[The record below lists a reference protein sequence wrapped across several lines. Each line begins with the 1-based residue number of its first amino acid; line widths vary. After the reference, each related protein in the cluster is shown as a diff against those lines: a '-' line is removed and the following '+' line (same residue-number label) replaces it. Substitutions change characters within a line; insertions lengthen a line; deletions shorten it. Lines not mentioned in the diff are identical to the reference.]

1 MRKKILLTCAALFQM
16 WVSFAGIDP
25 STKTLIIEEGTTVI
39 PANSYKNNT
48 QFTSIQFPSTLE
60 RIGESAFTGCDSLE
74 TVVLPEGVY
83 VEQYAFQSCKG
94 LKKVV
99 FSDNVKAERRSFR
112 YCTAIDSI
120 LLAENDS
127 LGYGVFED
135 ITPIQKVII
144 PSSTQV
150 DMWGIPSDTTYYMG
164 SIEDLFN
171 KLIFF
176 YKKTVL
182 YVDNKKMG
190 NEIVVPDY
198 VTEMSYEKICALK
211 EVFST
216 ITVNPQTLKKIENEC
231 EVDTV
236 NYLGTLAQYNE
247 QPIRA
252 EVVLFN
258 GKRLGGIVPEG
269 TDSLGYDA
277 AHQVIYDETK
287 TKIILP
293 SSLKHM
299 ERVVS
304 PKDTV
309 LNIISFAEEP
319 PVLKSNYHMEQF
331 DVRVYVPC
339 QSVSAYQNDKM
350 WSVAKSIKC
359 LNDTT
364 EIIPPVIND
373 TTVID
378 TTIIPPVIIDTTVID
393 TTIIPPVIIDT
404 TVVDTTAH
412 IHDFTYGDCSCG
424 VVDSVEQ
431 HWFDISTVEELYQ
444 FADLV
449 NSGHKWLNGRLL
461 EDITLND
468 TIIHRQVEYNRKREV
483 FGDTSVLK
491 EWTPIWNYSAIFDG
505 GNHVIR
511 GLYFERG
518 PLNGDGNYS
527 FICNLENGAVRNL
540 AIENAFIFNNW
551 EGEVGIICSYAKNS
565 RFENC
570 HVSGF
575 VGALY
580 GLAGGLVANAPNCT
594 FRNCYNLAS
603 VYGQTAVAGIASV
616 YDGTQGKNGYMLT
629 IEKCWNMGDISG
641 NQYTEIVAGIA
652 CTYFGKLDIRDCYN
666 TGSVTSPA
674 KENVNFGTGGICG
687 GSMKNVRVSDCFNV
701 GKVTASGLVG
711 VIAPTTTRDCKVSN
725 VAQHNDSAV
734 FVNDSFYI
742 HNCYALIGSV
752 EGNAAGDSALSELH
766 MVIGEQFASGEVC
779 YGLNHGVTDGT
790 QAYYQNL
797 KDVTLRAG
805 GNTDLSIPSLDTT
818 LQTVAFDG
826 TVYYNMKPEEV
837 GEKILTSGRGVSI
850 VSTTDGIVVENAA
863 GMIRL
868 ADINGRVLF
877 TQKAENEQS
886 VAISISNKGVYLLS
900 IDKETYKFIVR

>member
-83 VEQYAFQSCKG
+83 VEKYAFQSCKG

-99 FSDNVKAERRSFR
+99 FSDNVNVGTRAFR
-112 YCTAIDSI
+112 YCTSI
-120 LLAENDS
+120 ESIQLAENDS
-127 LGYGVFED
+127 LDYGAFED
-135 ITPIQKVII
+135 ITPVKKVVI

-247 QPIRA
+247 QPILA

-269 TDSLGYDA
+269 IDSLGYDA

-287 TKIILP
+287 TKIVLP

-319 PVLKSNYHMEQF
+319 PVLESNYYMEQF

-339 QSVSAYQNDKM
+339 QSVSAYQEDKM
-350 WSVAKSIKC
+350 WGAAKTIKC

-378 TTIIPPVIIDTTVID
+378 TMIIPPVIIDTTVID

-444 FADLV
+444 FASLV
-449 NSGHKWLNGRLL
+449 NEGHKWLNGRLL
-461 EDITLND
+461 EDIVLND
-468 TIIHRQVEYNRKREV
+468 TILHRPVEYNRNREI
-483 FGDTSVLK
+483 FGDTSALRK
-491 EWTPIWNYSAIFDG
+491 WTPIKKFSAVFDG
-505 GNHVIR
+505 KNHVIK
-511 GLYFERG
+511 GLYHERFPG
-518 PLNGDGNYS
+518 EWDGSYS
-527 FICNLENGAVRNL
+527 FINAMEGGTVRNL
-540 AIENAFIFNNW
+540 AIEDAFLYNNW
-551 EGEVGIICSYAKNS
+551 EGEAAIICANASDSY
-565 RFENC
+565 FENC
-570 HVSGF
+570 HVSGY
-575 VGALY
+575 VGVLY
-580 GLAGGLVANAPNCT
+580 GSAAGLAGNALNCT
-594 FRNCYNLAS
+594 FVNCYNQAS
-603 VYGQTAVAGIASV
+603 VYGQNSVAGIAFVS
-616 YDGTQGKNGYMLT
+616 YGSQGRTDYRLT
-629 IEKCWNMGDISG
+629 IKKCWNEGEITG
-641 NQYTEIVAGIA
+641 NPRTESVAGIA
-652 CTYFGKLDIRDCYN
+652 VTQTGQVDIQDCYN
-666 TGSVTSPA
+666 VGTITSTA
-674 KENVNFGTGGICG
+674 KENEKYGTGGICG
-687 GSMKNVRVSDCFNV
+687 GTMQNVRISDCFNV
-701 GKVTASGLVG
+701 GVVSSTGYLGA
-711 VIAPTTTRDCKVSN
+711 IAPILNKKVSD
-725 VAQHNDSAV
+725 VSAHKDSAD
-734 FVNDSFYI
+734 FNNDTIYI
-742 HNCYALIGSV
+742 HNCYALIGSAQG
-752 EGNAAGDSALSELH
+752 ELQGDSASAETHL
-766 MVIGEQFASGEVC
+766 MTANQFASGEVC
-779 YGLNHGVTDGT
+779 YGLNHGVTDGS
-790 QAYYQNL
+790 QSFYQNL
-797 KDVTLRAG
+797 KDVTLRTG
-805 GNTDLSIPSLDTT
+805 GNANVNIPSLDTT
-818 LQTVAFDG
+818 LRTVAFDG

-837 GEKILTSGRGVSI
+837 GEKILTSGQGVSI
-850 VSTTDGIVVENAA
+850 VSTTDGIVVDNAA
-863 GMIRL
+863 GTIRL
-868 ADINGRVLF
+868 TDINGRVLF
-877 TQKAENEQS
+877 IRKVEDAQS
-886 VAISISNKGVYLLS
+886 VEISIGNKGVYLLS
-900 IDKETYKFIVR
+900 IDDYTYKLIVR

>member
-1 MRKKILLTCAALFQM
+1 M
-16 WVSFAGIDP
+16 WISHAEIDP

-60 RIGESAFTGCDSLE
+60 RIGESAFIGCDSLE

-83 VEQYAFQSCKG
+83 VEKYAFQNCKG

-99 FSDNVKAERRSFR
+99 FSDNVNVGERAFR
-112 YCTAIDSI
+112 YCTSI
-120 LLAENDS
+120 ESIQLAENDS
-127 LGYGVFED
+127 LDYGAFAD
-135 ITPIQKVII
+135 ITPVKKVVI
-144 PSSTQV
+144 PSSTYV
-150 DMWGIPSDTTYYMG
+150 YSWGIPSDTTYYMG
-164 SIEDLFN
+164 SVED
-171 KLIFF
+171 IFRKF
-176 YKKTVL
+176 VCFHKGTVL
-182 YVDNKKMG
+182 YVDNEKMDG
-190 NEIVVPDY
+190 NIVVPDF
-198 VTEMSYEKICALK
+198 VTELSYLQVCALSRS
-211 EVFST
+211 FT
-216 ITVNPQTLKKIENEC
+216 TFTVKPQSIKLDHNEC
-231 EVDTV
+231 PIDTL
-236 NYLGTLAQYNE
+236 NYLGTLAQYADEE
-247 QPIRA
+247 QPIIA
-252 EVVLFN
+252 NTVLFN
-258 GKRLGGIVPEG
+258 GKPFDGILPEG
-269 TDSLGYDA
+269 IDSLGCEA
-277 AHQVIYDETK
+277 SSSMMNNNLKKKVV
-287 TKIILP
+287 LP
-293 SSLKHM
+293 SSLKFICT
-299 ERVVS
+299 VVGAYDS
-304 PKDTV
+304 V
-309 LNIISFAEEP
+309 LNIISYAEQP
-319 PVLKSNYHMEQF
+319 PVLNSNYYMQKY
-331 DVRVYVPC
+331 DVRLYVPC
-339 QSVSAYQNDKM
+339 QSVSAYQEDKM
-350 WSVAKSIKC
+350 WGAAKTIKC
-359 LNDTT
+359 LSDTT

-424 VVDSVEQ
+424 VVDSVAQ

-491 EWTPIWNYSAIFDG
+491 KWTPIRNYSAIFDG

-518 PLNGDGNYS
+518 PLNGDDNYS

-540 AIENAFIFNNW
+540 TIENAFIFNNW

-603 VYGQTAVAGIASV
+603 VYGQNAVAGIASV
-616 YDGTQGKNGYMLT
+616 YDGTQGKNDYLLT

-752 EGNAAGDSALSELH
+752 EGNPAGDSALSELH

-779 YGLNHGVTDGT
+779 YGLNHGVTDGS
-790 QAYYQNL
+790 QSFYQNL

-805 GNTDLSIPSLDTT
+805 GNTDISIPSLDTT

-837 GEKILTSGRGVSI
+837 GEKILTSGQGVSI

-877 TQKAENEQS
+877 IRKVEDAQS
-886 VAISISNKGVYLLS
+886 VEISIGNKGVYLLS
-900 IDKETYKFIVR
+900 IDDYTYKLIVR

>member
-247 QPIRA
+247 QPILA

-269 TDSLGYDA
+269 IDSLGYDA

-287 TKIILP
+287 TKIVLP

-364 EIIPPVIND
+364 EIIPPVITD

-378 TTIIPPVIIDTTVID
+378 TTMIDTTVID
-393 TTIIPPVIIDT
+393 TTAIDT
-404 TVVDTTAH
+404 IVH

-461 EDITLND
+461 EDIVLND
-468 TIIHRQVEYNRKREV
+468 TIINRPVEYNEGREV

-491 EWTPIWNYSAIFDG
+491 KWTPIKEFYAVFDG
-505 GNHVIR
+505 ENHVIK
-511 GLYFERG
+511 GLYHERFPG
-518 PLNGDGNYS
+518 EWDGNYS
-527 FICNLENGAVRNL
+527 FINKMKGGTVRNL
-540 AIENAFIFNNW
+540 AIEDAFLYNNW
-551 EGEVGIICSYAKNS
+551 EGEAAIICASAS
-565 RFENC
+565 DSHFENC
-570 HVSGF
+570 HVSGY
-575 VGALY
+575 VGVLY
-580 GLAGGLVANAPNCT
+580 GHASGLANARNCT
-594 FRNCYNLAS
+594 FVRCYNQAS
-603 VYGQTAVAGIASV
+603 VYGQNEVAGITCISYGTLKKCWNEGEITGNKWTKSVAGIAV
-616 YDGTQGKNGYMLT
+616 TQTGQV
-629 IEKCWNMGDISG
+629 DI
-641 NQYTEIVAGIA
+641 Q
-652 CTYFGKLDIRDCYN
+652 DCYN
-666 TGSVTSPA
+666 VGTITSTA
-674 KENVNFGTGGICG
+674 KENEKYGTGGICG
-687 GSMKNVRVSDCFNV
+687 GTMQNVRISDCFNV
-701 GKVTASGLVG
+701 GEVSSTGYLGA
-711 VIAPTTTRDCKVSN
+711 IAPILNKKVSD
-725 VAQHNDSAV
+725 VSAHKDSAD
-734 FVNDSFYI
+734 FNNDTIYI
-742 HNCYALIGSV
+742 HNCYALIGSAQG
-752 EGNAAGDSALSELH
+752 ELQGDSASAETHL
-766 MVIGEQFASGEVC
+766 MTADQFASGEVC
-779 YGLNHGVTDGT
+779 YGLNHGVTDGS
-790 QAYYQNL
+790 QSFYQNL
-797 KDVTLRAG
+797 KDVTLRTG
-805 GNTDLSIPSLDTT
+805 GNANVNIPSLDTT
-818 LQTVAFDG
+818 LRTVAFDG

-837 GEKILTSGRGVSI
+837 GEKILTSGQGVSI

-877 TQKAENEQS
+877 IRKVEDAQS
-886 VAISISNKGVYLLS
+886 VEISIGNKGVYLLS
-900 IDKETYKFIVR
+900 IDDYTCKFIVR

>member
-269 TDSLGYDA
+269 IDSLGYDA

-287 TKIILP
+287 TKIVLP

-319 PVLKSNYHMEQF
+319 PVLESNYYMEQF

-359 LNDTT
+359 LSDTT
-364 EIIPPVIND
+364 EIVIPVIND

-378 TTIIPPVIIDTTVID
+378 TTMIDTTVID
-393 TTIIPPVIIDT
+393 TTAIDT
-404 TVVDTTAH
+404 IAH

-444 FADLV
+444 FASLV
-449 NSGHKWLNGRLL
+449 NEGHKWLNGRLL
-461 EDITLND
+461 EDIVLND
-468 TIIHRQVEYNRKREV
+468 TILHRPVEYNRNREI
-483 FGDTSVLK
+483 FGDTSALRK
-491 EWTPIWNYSAIFDG
+491 WTPIKKFSAVFDG
-505 GNHVIR
+505 KNHVIK
-511 GLYFERG
+511 GLYHERFPG
-518 PLNGDGNYS
+518 EWDGSYS
-527 FICNLENGAVRNL
+527 FINAMEGGTVRNL
-540 AIENAFIFNNW
+540 AIEDAFLYNNW
-551 EGEVGIICSYAKNS
+551 EGEAAIICANASDSY
-565 RFENC
+565 FENC
-570 HVSGF
+570 HVSGY
-575 VGALY
+575 VGVLY
-580 GLAGGLVANAPNCT
+580 GSAAGLAGNALNCT
-594 FRNCYNLAS
+594 FVNCYNQAS
-603 VYGQTAVAGIASV
+603 VYGQNAVAGIAFVS
-616 YDGTQGKNGYMLT
+616 YGSQGRTDYRLT
-629 IEKCWNMGDISG
+629 IKKCWNEGEITG
-641 NQYTEIVAGIA
+641 NPRTESVAGIA
-652 CTYFGKLDIRDCYN
+652 VTQTGQVDIQDCYN
-666 TGSVTSPA
+666 VGTVTSTA
-674 KENVNFGTGGICG
+674 NANEKYGAGGICG
-687 GSMKNVRVSDCFNV
+687 GNMQNVRISDCFNV
-701 GKVTASGLVG
+701 GEVFSTGYLGA
-711 VIAPTTTRDCKVSN
+711 IAPILNKKISDVS
-725 VAQHNDSAV
+725 AHMDSAD
-734 FVNDSFYI
+734 FKNDTICI
-742 HNCYALIGSV
+742 HNCYVLIGSAQG
-752 EGNAAGDSALSELH
+752 ELQGDSASTEIH
-766 MVIGEQFASGEVC
+766 MMTADQFASGEVC
-779 YGLNHGVTDGT
+779 YGLNHGVTDGS
-790 QAYYQNL
+790 QSFYQNL
-797 KDVTLRAG
+797 KDVTLRTG
-805 GNTDLSIPSLDTT
+805 GNANVNIPSLDTT
-818 LQTVAFDG
+818 LRTVAFDG